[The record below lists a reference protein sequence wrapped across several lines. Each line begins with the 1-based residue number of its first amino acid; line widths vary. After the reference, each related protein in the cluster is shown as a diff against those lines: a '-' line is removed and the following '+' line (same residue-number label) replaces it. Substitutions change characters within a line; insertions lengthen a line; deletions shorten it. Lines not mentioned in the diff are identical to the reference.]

1 MKANLPFDTHVEE
14 YEEWFAEHPF
24 VFQSEVE
31 AIRHLLPVGE
41 EVRGIEVGLGTG
53 QFSRALGIREGVEPA
68 RNMRSIASARGIDV
82 INGVAERLPYEDMLF
97 DFVVMAFCVSYFEN
111 VQAAFKEA
119 HRVLKKN
126 GVLVIGFLDCDR
138 PIGRSYE
145 AHKAD
150 STFYRQ
156 ARFFS
161 VDKIVYELTVAG
173 FKHFNFCQ
181 TLFRPLNEINEIE
194 QPKPGYGE
202 GSFVVVQ
209 ARKKAVDI
217 N

>member
-14 YEEWFAEHPF
+14 YEEWFSDHPF

-31 AIRHLLPVGE
+31 AIRQMLPEGE
-41 EVRGIEVGLGTG
+41 ELRGIEVGLGTG
-53 QFSRALGIREGVEPA
+53 QFSRALGIREGVEPS
-68 RNMRSIASARGIDV
+68 RNMRSIAVARGIDV
-82 INGVAERLPYEDMLF
+82 LNGVAERLPYEDMRF
-97 DFVVMAFCVSYFEN
+97 DFVLMAFCVSYFEN
-111 VQAAFKEA
+111 VHNAFKEA
-119 HRVLKKN
+119 LRVLKKN
-126 GVLVIGFLDCDR
+126 GMLVIGFLDRDR
-138 PIGRSYE
+138 PIGQSYE

-161 VDKIVYELTVAG
+161 VDKMVYELTAAG
-173 FKHFNFCQ
+173 FKRFEFCQ
-181 TLFRPLNEINEIE
+181 TLFHPLDEIKEAE

-209 ARKKAVDI
+209 ARKKA
-217 N
+217 